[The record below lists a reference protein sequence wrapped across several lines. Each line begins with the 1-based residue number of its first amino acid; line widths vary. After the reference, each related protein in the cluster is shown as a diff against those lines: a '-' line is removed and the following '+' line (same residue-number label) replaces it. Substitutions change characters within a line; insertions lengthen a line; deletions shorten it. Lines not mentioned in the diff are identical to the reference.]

1 MLKLRLEI
9 GEGALIV
16 LIAVTATFVLH
27 VVLCSLH
34 HCRRHRDLTDED
46 AKAFSVFA
54 EVYKCHKIEIPEDL
68 FELKPLAITR
78 RLWNFI
84 KCVMFCLPKTPPRA
98 KQPASAWASLGMEM
112 GPASSYLSQLAS
124 KIDQALLVYQSQLA
138 KSLVVYSWSGEWI
151 EPKDELCT
159 HFPSFIVAE
168 EWRRWARTISHYSQE
183 AQLDLLRELETRL
196 EFLDEIETGLGHP
209 RLSELQYSY
218 GWDTNE
224 ELSLLKAFTTVVSPS
239 IWKMKSHIH
248 LSMLQKSHA
257 TLMKSA
263 FYISKRLITQIIRFF
278 ECVLHQDDMRVKS
291 FIQEQRQP
299 RNIRWYFW
307 AFLTWPQFAAAD
319 GKDLMKHLH
328 VPDRDPEWRKLCHID
343 AVLLAWYSLI
353 QHLLLDDST
362 PDDESTYDV
371 ITRLRR
377 SEEGF
382 FYGFNDLMAGFDYRT
397 YKEMPQGHDAKNV
410 EPIRVHH
417 RDCFLK
423 SYSANDFGLSEE
435 KFRELVD
442 IMSFFISRTL
452 FATNQLATLL
462 LLQASLPLIVGR
474 LFTDE
479 LFGKQHLFSVLNF
492 AKMVTDQLRYQT
504 DEIKTILLDGWQS
517 NRRHEKNS
525 TWCNLGP
532 LDNFRLAMQAKKDID
547 KLLYDIDFLV
557 EQMREQVAKTQIS
570 RLAGI
575 EEVWRLNIEMYAS
588 LWTSVSE
595 WQNIEISQS
604 SQDISSAPEWKQQW
618 LQHNQKLSAPLR
630 PTGLPPAEI
639 SV

>member
-1 MLKLRLEI
+1 VI
-9 GEGALIV
+9 GEGAWITLIV
-16 LIAVTATFVLH
+16 LTGTFFVHVT
-27 VVLCSLH
+27 LCGIY
-34 HCRRHRDLTDED
+34 HCCRHRDLTEED

-68 FELKPLAITR
+68 FELEALAITSR
-78 RLWNFI
+78 VWNLI
-84 KCVMFCLPKTPPRA
+84 KCVLFCLPKSPPRA
-98 KQPASAWASLGMEM
+98 KQPAHAWASLGIEM
-112 GPASSYLSQLAS
+112 GPASSYISQLAS

-138 KSLVVYSWSGEWI
+138 KSLDLHSWSGKRI
-151 EPKDELCT
+151 RRKDKLSP

-183 AQLDLLRELETRL
+183 AQSDLLRELETRL
-196 EFLDEIETGLGHP
+196 GFLDEIETGLGHP
-209 RLSELQYSY
+209 RLSELQHSY

-224 ELSLLKAFTTVVSPS
+224 EVSLLKAFTTVVSPS
-239 IWKMKSHIH
+239 VWQMKSHIH
-248 LSMLQKSHA
+248 LTMLQKSHA
-257 TLMKSA
+257 ALMKSA

-278 ECVLHQDDMRVKS
+278 ECVIHQEDVRVKS
-291 FIQEQRQP
+291 FIQDHP
-299 RNIRWYFW
+299 RPQNIRWYFW

-319 GKDLMKHLH
+319 GKDLMKHLQL
-328 VPDRDPEWRKLCHID
+328 PDRDPAWRKLCHMD

-371 ITRLRR
+371 IARLRR

-382 FYGFNDLMAGFDYRT
+382 FYGFNDLVGGFDYRAYLYKQSQQPAYDVT
-397 YKEMPQGHDAKNV
+397 YV
-410 EPIRVHH
+410 EPIRAHH
-417 RDCFLK
+417 RKCFFN
-423 SYSANDFGLSEE
+423 SYSPTDFGLSEE
-435 KFRELVD
+435 KFGKLVETV
-442 IMSFFISRTL
+442 SFFLSRTL

-492 AKMVTDQLRYQT
+492 AKMVTDQLRFQT
-504 DEIKTILLDGWQS
+504 DEIKGILLDGWQS
-517 NRRHEKNS
+517 NRRNETNS
-525 TWCNLGP
+525 TWSNLGP
-532 LDNFRLAMQAKKDID
+532 LDNFRLAMQTKKDID
-547 KLLYDIDFLV
+547 KLLDDIDFLV

-570 RLAGI
+570 RIVGI
-575 EEVWRLNIEMYAS
+575 EEVWRLNLEMYAS
-588 LWTSVSE
+588 LWGSVSE

-618 LQHNQKLSAPLR
+618 LEHNQNFPSPLS
-630 PTGLPPAEI
+630 PTGNPPAE
-639 SV
+639 VLL

>member
-1 MLKLRLEI
+1 
-9 GEGALIV
+9 
-16 LIAVTATFVLH
+16 
-27 VVLCSLH
+27 
-34 HCRRHRDLTDED
+34 
-46 AKAFSVFA
+46 
-54 EVYKCHKIEIPEDL
+54 
-68 FELKPLAITR
+68 
-78 RLWNFI
+78 
-84 KCVMFCLPKTPPRA
+84 
-98 KQPASAWASLGMEM
+98 
-112 GPASSYLSQLAS
+112 
-124 KIDQALLVYQSQLA
+124 
-138 KSLVVYSWSGEWI
+138 
-151 EPKDELCT
+151 
-159 HFPSFIVAE
+159 
-168 EWRRWARTISHYSQE
+168 
-183 AQLDLLRELETRL
+183 
-196 EFLDEIETGLGHP
+196 
-209 RLSELQYSY
+209 
-218 GWDTNE
+218 
-224 ELSLLKAFTTVVSPS
+224 
-239 IWKMKSHIH
+239 
-248 LSMLQKSHA
+248 
-257 TLMKSA
+257 
-263 FYISKRLITQIIRFF
+263 
-278 ECVLHQDDMRVKS
+278 
-291 FIQEQRQP
+291 
-299 RNIRWYFW
+299 
-307 AFLTWPQFAAAD
+307 
-319 GKDLMKHLH
+319 MKHLH

-410 EPIRVHH
+410 EPIRAHH
-417 RDCFLK
+417 HDCFLK

-570 RLAGI
+570 NGKTLRSRKAARTFQVRRNGNSNGFSTTRNFPPPCDRLDCLQQKFQSDPGKRKALGEKLMGSTWLDMPFFPTQPILEFGYVWILLFVLLNVTSAGKNSP
-575 EEVWRLNIEMYAS
+575 LP
-588 LWTSVSE
+588 
-595 WQNIEISQS
+595 
-604 SQDISSAPEWKQQW
+604 SAPKSGGAVLMAVQDG
-618 LQHNQKLSAPLR
+618 
-630 PTGLPPAEI
+630 TGTRVWFLT
-639 SV
+639 VQM